1 MGFCFSDSG
10 GIVKLWNVKASEC
23 TKSFEAYEDDAA
35 VWALAIDTLE
45 TKLVTGSSSS
55 DIIIWKV

>member
-1 MGFCFSDSG
+1 M
-10 GIVKLWNVKASEC
+10 KLWNVKASEC
-23 TKSFEAYEDDAA
+23 TKSFEAYENDAA

-55 DIIIWKV
+55 DIIIWKVGDLIKK